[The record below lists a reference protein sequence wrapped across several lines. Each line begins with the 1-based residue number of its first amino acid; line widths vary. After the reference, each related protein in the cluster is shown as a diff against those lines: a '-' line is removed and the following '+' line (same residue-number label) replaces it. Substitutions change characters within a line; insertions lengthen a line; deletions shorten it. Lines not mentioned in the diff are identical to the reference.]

1 MVENI
6 IKQTSKKTFYK
17 WSFYLNIILFFIVV
31 LFIALV
37 ARDYL
42 TYVNAKDSMIKLTQN
57 LIVILVA
64 LTLIF
69 YQFFRN
75 LFTIMKRS
83 L

>member
-1 MVENI
+1 MVENM
-6 IKQTSKKTFYK
+6 IKQTSKKTMYK
-17 WSFYLNIILFFIVV
+17 LSFYLNILLFFVVV
-31 LFIALV
+31 LFIVLIS
-37 ARDYL
+37 RDYL
-42 TYVNAKDSMIKLTQN
+42 TYVNTKDTIIPLIQN
-57 LIVILVA
+57 LIVIMVA